1 MITDKTGFYLEK
13 EPFMKSTVRKITLLF
28 LCMSLCVASLLGCAN
43 QMERPVAKAAGY
55 DVRFEELRFVIMT
68 KKAEF
73 RGTYGEDLFDTP
85 EKLAA
90 HRAEFEAAVIETLKE
105 NYIVLAACNHYLPD
119 LKITDKTI
127 TDAVDAMMEE
137 TIADMGGE
145 DAFNEYA
152 KARYMTKNLMR
163 FTLAVYAMETRLL
176 EELAAR
182 GEFFTD
188 DQEDEFFNWI
198 RQGNGAYVQHLFI
211 RNDEGDS
218 IEENRARA
226 EEARTLLST
235 GQKNIN
241 SLVGNSRYNE
251 DPFNTAPYYLI
262 RGVYDEIME
271 KTALALSEAG
281 AMSEVVE
288 TEEGFYVFV
297 RLNDTDDQLR
307 GQIASLLSSYQ
318 WANTERIKEGFRDS
332 VTFEWLEELD
342 YLTVE

>member
-1 MITDKTGFYLEK
+1 
-13 EPFMKSTVRKITLLF
+13 MKSTVRKIALLF
-28 LCMSLCVASLLGCAN
+28 LCIALSIAPLLGCAN

-55 DVRFEELRFVIMT
+55 EVLFEELRFVVMT

-73 RGTYGEDLFDTP
+73 QGLYGKDVFDTP
-85 EKLAA
+85 EGIEA

-105 NYIVLAACNHYLPD
+105 NYVVLAACNHYLPD
-119 LKITDKTI
+119 LKITDDDI
-127 TDAVDAMMEE
+127 TDAVDVMMEE
-137 TIADMGGE
+137 TIDEMGGE
-145 DAFNEYA
+145 ESFDAYA
-152 KARYMTKNLMR
+152 EAHFMTENLMR

-188 DQEDEFFNWI
+188 EQEDEFFDWI
-198 RQGNGAYVQHLFI
+198 RQGNGVYVQHLFI
-211 RNDEGDS
+211 RNDEGDTP
-218 IEENRARA
+218 EENRARA
-226 EEARTLLST
+226 EEARELLLT

-251 DPFNTAPYYLI
+251 DPFNTAPYYLV
-262 RGVYDEIME
+262 RGVYDEVME
-271 KTALALSEAG
+271 TTALALPEAG
-281 AMSEVVE
+281 ALSEVIE

-318 WANTERIKEGFRDS
+318 WANTEHIKESFRNS
-332 VTFEWLEELD
+332 VTFEWLEEID
-342 YLTVE
+342 YFTVE